1 MTLNPASVVAARVL
15 LEELGAPQRLLQHVA
30 LVGEAGE
37 RLLAGLAEIS
47 VPLDAGFVRVGIM
60 LHDAGKIAFP
70 AELDASGA
78 EHEPAG
84 QELLLN
90 HGVSP
95 ALARVCLSHAR
106 WSAMDVSLEELLVAL
121 ADKLWKGV
129 RNNQLEQ
136 RVIDAI
142 SEALAKDRWDLFVP
156 LDTLFEEIALGGTDR
171 LARSRD

>member
-106 WSAMDVSLEELLVAL
+106 WSA
-121 ADKLWKGV
+121 
-129 RNNQLEQ
+129 RC
-136 RVIDAI
+136 
-142 SEALAKDRWDLFVP
+142 VP
-156 LDTLFEEIALGGTDR
+156 
-171 LARSRD
+171 SRRC